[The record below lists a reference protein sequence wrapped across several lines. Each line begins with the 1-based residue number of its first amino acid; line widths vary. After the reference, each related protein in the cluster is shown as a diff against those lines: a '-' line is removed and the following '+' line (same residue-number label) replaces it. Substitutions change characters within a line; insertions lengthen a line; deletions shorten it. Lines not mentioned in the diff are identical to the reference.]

1 LIAQQEPPQFFEV
14 PATPGFPWKR
24 LTTASSVR
32 VAEQLREPTPEVQ
45 PMRRQSTL
53 ALLAFVLTS
62 ASALAQVAP
71 NPTQHTPASP
81 QDPVTL
87 YRVTVVSH
95 TTPAINYRPRHDDT
109 PLDFAG
115 TSLLPKAE
123 GHANISGEKGYIQI
137 DAKFD
142 KLEPATR
149 FGPEYLTYVMW
160 AITPEGRATNL
171 GELQVKGDDGRLKV
185 TTELQAFALI
195 VTAEPYFAV
204 TQPSDVV
211 VLENVVRKGLWDNT
225 SGRVEP
231 LQAKYELLKRGAYLL
246 NTDAGSVRW
255 PAPEPGVPLDLA
267 QARNAVEI
275 SRLARADQYAA
286 DTYRKAAMLLAD
298 AEEARS
304 RHKDRNKIMMAAR
317 QAAQTAEDAR
327 IIALQRQEQIYQE
340 QQRAAALQR
349 ENEARDRAR
358 AQEDLRLQAEQQRL
372 LAEQQR
378 LEADRQRQAAEEQ
391 RQQAE
396 QQRQLADQQRLLA
409 DQRAEQEKAAADAA
423 RAAAEQGRLEAERQ
437 RADAD
442 RVRAEGERARLDA
455 DAARA
460 AAEAQAQQARTL
472 AEQAE
477 REKAQLREQLR
488 VQLNTILETRETARG
503 LVVNVSDVLFDFDS
517 ANLKPGAREKIAH
530 VASILRSHS
539 DLKIQVEGH
548 TDSVGSDGYNLRL
561 SERRAESVRASMVQ
575 QGVNRDVVGTAGLG
589 ESQPVATNG
598 TAVGRQ
604 QNRRVE
610 IVVSGESIGTTAQR

>member
-1 LIAQQEPPQFFEV
+1 MRHRSIA
-14 PATPGFPWKR
+14 
-24 LTTASSVR
+24 
-32 VAEQLREPTPEVQ
+32 
-45 PMRRQSTL
+45 
-53 ALLAFVLTS
+53 LAFVLTS
-62 ASALAQVAP
+62 ASAFAQVAP
-71 NPTQHTPASP
+71 NPTQHSLASP
-81 QDPVTL
+81 QEPVTL
-87 YRVTVVSH
+87 YRVTVVSR

-115 TSLLPKAE
+115 TSLLPRAE
-123 GHANISGEKGYIQI
+123 GHADISGEKGYIRI

-142 KLEPATR
+142 DLEPATR

-211 VLENVVRKGLWDNT
+211 VMENVVRKGLWDNT

-231 LQAKYELLKRGAYLL
+231 LQAKYELLKRGSYLI
-246 NTDAGSVRW
+246 NSDVGSVKW
-255 PAPEPGVPLDLA
+255 PAAAPGVPLDLA

-275 SRLARADQYAA
+275 SRAARADQYAA
-286 DTYRKAAMLLAD
+286 DTYRKAAMLLAE
-298 AEEARS
+298 AEEAQS
-304 RHKDRNKIMMAAR
+304 RHKDRNKIMMPAR

-327 IIALQRQEQIYQE
+327 IIALQRQEQIDQE

-358 AQEDLRLQAEQQRL
+358 TEQEARLQAEQQRL
-372 LAEQQR
+372 IAEQQR
-378 LEADRQRQAAEEQ
+378 LDADRQRREAEEQ
-391 RQQAE
+391 RQRAE
-396 QQRQLADQQRLLA
+396 QQRQLAEQQRLLA

-423 RAAAEQGRLEAERQ
+423 RAAAEQDRLEAERQ
-437 RADAD
+437 RADVERQRAEAD
-442 RVRAEGERARLDA
+442 RVRAEAERARLDA
-455 DAARA
+455 EAARA

-472 AEQAE
+472 AEQSE
-477 REKAQLREQLR
+477 REKAQLRERLR
-488 VQLNTILETRETARG
+488 VQLNTILDTRETARG

-530 VASILRSHS
+530 VASILKSHS

-548 TDSVGSDGYNLRL
+548 TDSVGSDGYNVRL
-561 SERRAESVRASMVQ
+561 SERRAESVRAGMLQ
-575 QGVNRDVVGTAGLG
+575 QGVNRDVVGTAGFG
-589 ESQPVATNG
+589 ESKPVATNG
-598 TAVGRQ
+598 TAEGRQ

-610 IVVSGESIGTTAQR
+610 IVVSGESIGTTALR